1 MIQFELAM
9 VYFATFCIKVRGAPW
24 LQGTAMYYI
33 YHLDEFRRFPVPAW
47 LLGPT
52 MLKLEGWAALV
63 LEFSLGVLI
72 WVKELRYILL
82 ALGVLFHL
90 TLEYSLNIPMF
101 QWDILSAYILFVDP
115 ADARRAWNWIRQHLP
130 SKNYNREL
138 HPSDLQPSSLIAKH
152 IEREPIF
159 VTCLGLADFSLGL
172 LELSLA

>member
-82 ALGVLFHL
+82 ALGVLFRPDPGFFTEHPDVPVGHFV
-90 TLEYSLNIPMF
+90 SLH
-101 QWDILSAYILFVDP
+101 FV
-115 ADARRAWNWIRQHLP
+115 RR
-130 SKNYNREL
+130 S
-138 HPSDLQPSSLIAKH
+138 
-152 IEREPIF
+152 
-159 VTCLGLADFSLGL
+159 
-172 LELSLA
+172 